1 LGGLGEAK
9 EFSLLREREK
19 ERENEVKGVKTIFLN
34 THSAI
39 FITRKSPQK
48 GYNQGKH
55 YTENRHPTTMLTP
68 EGEIQSP
75 KAVGVGREKDSLPT
89 KLEN

>member
-1 LGGLGEAK
+1 M
-9 EFSLLREREK
+9 
-19 ERENEVKGVKTIFLN
+19 
-34 THSAI
+34 
-39 FITRKSPQK
+39 
-48 GYNQGKH
+48 GYNQDEN
-55 YTENRHPTTMLTP
+55 YTENRHPNTTMLTP